1 MRRRTRLL
9 IGGAVAAAVVAA
21 AIGVVRLTDPKASG
35 LPAVGQV
42 IPAAQRPMGPDI
54 SGPALTGGRVDT
66 SRWRGH
72 AVVVNFWGSWC
83 VPCRE
88 EAPVLA
94 RVARDTRFLGV
105 RFLGIDIREDPSA
118 GLAFEQHYGIG
129 YPGISDPGD
138 LIAARFGTA
147 APAAT
152 PSTYII
158 DARGRI
164 AWAWFGAT
172 SYSQLDL
179 AVTPPSG
186 PGPGPARRPRRRR
199 RPAPAHP
206 DPCSRRRRRTS
217 RSGRTGSPGS
227 AAGSRARRT

>member
-1 MRRRTRLL
+1 MTRRRRLL
-9 IGGAVAAAVVAA
+9 AGGAVTAAAA
-21 AIGVVRLTDPKASG
+21 AIAAVTTGLAGPHGSG

-42 IPAAQRPMGPDI
+42 IPAAQRPAAPDI
-54 SGPALTGGRVDT
+54 SGTTLTGGQLDT
-66 SRWRGH
+66 ASWRGR
-72 AVVVNFWGSWC
+72 AIVVNFWGSWC
-83 VPCRE
+83 VPCRQ

-105 RFLGIDIREDPSA
+105 RFLGIDIREDPAS
-118 GLAFEQHYGIG
+118 GLAFQRDHQIP
-129 YPGISDPGD
+129 YPSISDPGD

-172 SYSQLDL
+172 SYNQLDL
-179 AVTPPSG
+179 AVTE
-186 PGPGPARRPRRRR
+186 
-199 RPAPAHP
+199 
-206 DPCSRRRRRTS
+206 
-217 RSGRTGSPGS
+217 
-227 AAGSRARRT
+227 AAGP